1 MNAVREMKI
10 NTIELIISAVRESQY
25 PTDKLKEFL
34 LVGRSNVGKSSFINT
49 IINRKNFART
59 SATPGKTQTLNF
71 YKVND
76 EFYLVDAPGYG
87 FAKVRNSLKQKF
99 GLIMESYLKSR
110 DNLQMVFL
118 LIDFRHKPTNDDIM
132 MYDYLKFYNIPVT
145 IVCTK
150 VDKVSKNNHT
160 KNKQII
166 MKELNIQN
174 EQDSILFSS
183 VTKTGKNEIYDEIGK
198 YVD

>member
-1 MNAVREMKI
+1 MKI

-25 PTDKLKEFL
+25 PSDKLKEFL

-71 YKVND
+71 YKIND

-87 FAKVRNSLKQKF
+87 FARVRNSLKQKF

-174 EQDSILFSS
+174 EQDLILFSS

>member
-1 MNAVREMKI
+1 MKI

-71 YKVND
+71 YKINED
-76 EFYLVDAPGYG
+76 FYLVDAPGYG

-118 LIDFRHKPTNDDIM
+118 LIDFRHKPTSDDIM

-166 MKELNIQN
+166 MKELNIQDEKN
-174 EQDSILFSS
+174 IILFSS
-183 VTKTGKNEIYDEIGK
+183 ITKTGKNEIYDEIGK
-198 YVD
+198 YIN

>member
-1 MNAVREMKI
+1 MKI

-25 PTDKLKEFL
+25 PSDKLKEFL

-71 YKVND
+71 YKIND

-87 FAKVRNSLKQKF
+87 FARVRNSLKQKF

-110 DNLQMVFL
+110 DNLSRFTKKIYNPL
-118 LIDFRHKPTNDDIM
+118 KLDI
-132 MYDYLKFYNIPVT
+132 
-145 IVCTK
+145 
-150 VDKVSKNNHT
+150 
-160 KNKQII
+160 Q
-166 MKELNIQN
+166 
-174 EQDSILFSS
+174 ILFDNLVFS
-183 VTKTGKNEIYDEIGK
+183 VFFTMTLNHKKIDMQNRFAHT
-198 YVD
+198 VV

>member
-1 MNAVREMKI
+1 MKI
-10 NTIELIISAVRESQY
+10 NNIELAISAVRESQY
-25 PTDKLKEFL
+25 PTDRKKEFL

-71 YKVND
+71 YKIND

-87 FAKVRNSLKQKF
+87 FAKVRNSLKKKF

-110 DNLQMVFL
+110 DNLEMVFL
-118 LIDFRHKPTNDDIM
+118 LIDFRHKPTSDDIM
-132 MYDYLKFYNIPVT
+132 MYDYLKYYNVPVT

-150 VDKVSKNNHT
+150 TDKVSKNNHT
-160 KNKQII
+160 KNKSII
-166 MKELNIQN
+166 MKELNLSNDDNI
-174 EQDSILFSS
+174 ILFSS
-183 VTKTGKNEIYDEIGK
+183 ITKNGKNEIYDEIEK
-198 YVD
+198 CLN

>member
-1 MNAVREMKI
+1 MKI

-25 PTDKLKEFL
+25 PSDKLKEFL

-71 YKVND
+71 YKIND

-87 FAKVRNSLKQKF
+87 FARVRNSLKQKF

-132 MYDYLKFYNIPVT
+132 MYDYLKYYNVPVT
-145 IVCTK
+145 IICTK
-150 VDKVSKNNHT
+150 VDKVSKNNHA
-160 KNKQII
+160 KNKNII
-166 MKELNIQN
+166 QKELNLPDDKNI
-174 EQDSILFSS
+174 ILFSS
-183 VTKTGKNEIYDEIGK
+183 VTKIGKNEVYEEIEK
-198 YVD
+198 HLS

>member
-1 MNAVREMKI
+1 MKI
-10 NTIELIISAVRESQY
+10 NNIELVISAVRESQY
-25 PTDKLKEFL
+25 PTDNKKEFL

-71 YKVND
+71 YKIND

-110 DNLQMVFL
+110 NNLEMVFL
-118 LIDFRHKPTNDDIM
+118 LIDFRHKPTSDDKM
-132 MYDYLKFYNIPVT
+132 MYDYLKYYNVPVT
-145 IVCTK
+145 IICTK
-150 VDKVSKNNHT
+150 VDKVSKNSHQ
-160 KNKQII
+160 KNKNII
-166 MKELNIQN
+166 MKELNLPDDKNI
-174 EQDSILFSS
+174 ILFSTI
-183 VTKTGKNEIYDEIGK
+183 TKNGKNEVYDEIDK
-198 YVD
+198 YLK

>member
-1 MNAVREMKI
+1 MKI

-25 PTDKLKEFL
+25 PTDNKKEFL
-34 LVGRSNVGKSSFINT
+34 LVGRSNVGKSSLINT
-49 IINRKNFART
+49 IINRKNYART

-71 YKVND
+71 YKVNN

-87 FAKVRNSLKQKF
+87 FAKVRNSLKKKF

-132 MYDYLKFYNIPVT
+132 MYDYLKYYDIPVT
-145 IVCTK
+145 IICTK
-150 VDKVSKNNHT
+150 VDKVSKNNHD
-160 KNKQII
+160 KNKKII
-166 MKELNIQN
+166 MKELNLVDDTN
-174 EQDSILFSS
+174 LILFSS
-183 VTKTGKNEIYDEIGK
+183 ITKSGKDEIYEEIAK
-198 YVD
+198 YLD